1 MATGASILIEVDDAS
16 VEAVLLRLAAAG
28 KNAAPFMRDVG
39 AYLLTATQRRFVTTS
54 GPGGVAWKRLAPR
67 TARERIK
74 RGYGTANILRRTGM
88 LYSSL
93 TFIAGERDVEVGT
106 NNPYAAVHQFGAE
119 ITQFARS
126 QMAYRHVTETRTKT
140 KDGET
145 KSSYTIDWRF
155 RSRQHSNFATW
166 STIGEHKV
174 TIPARPYLGLD
185 EADTRAIVEIG
196 EDFLA
201 GVIGGAP

>member
-1 MATGASILIEVDDAS
+1 MATGASIRIEVDDAS
-16 VEAVLLRLAAAG
+16 VEAMLLRLAAAG

-39 AYLLTATQRRFVTTS
+39 AYLLTATQRRFETTS
-54 GPGGVAWKRLAPR
+54 GPGSVAWKRLAPR

-119 ITQFARS
+119 IRHYARS
-126 QMAYRHVTETRTKT
+126 QQIYQHYDA
-140 KDGET
+140 
-145 KSSYTIDWRF
+145 KSDTFDQRF
-155 RSRQHSNFATW
+155 RKKEKSNFARW
-166 STIGEHKV
+166 ATIPEHTV
-174 TIPARPYLGLD
+174 TIPARPYLGVD

-201 GVIGGAP
+201 GAVGGAP